1 MYYLDRLH
9 NDQNQSKQIK
19 IQIQDVTK
27 LEHEPGTPSRNEASE
42 VEATPLK
49 LFAGKD
55 ESSALQM
62 KQQSASHQSAGA
74 LSPGYVSSP

>member
-1 MYYLDRLH
+1 M
-9 NDQNQSKQIK
+9 
-19 IQIQDVTK
+19 K

-74 LSPGYVSSP
+74 LSPGYVSSPQAPLSPQKADSAKIP